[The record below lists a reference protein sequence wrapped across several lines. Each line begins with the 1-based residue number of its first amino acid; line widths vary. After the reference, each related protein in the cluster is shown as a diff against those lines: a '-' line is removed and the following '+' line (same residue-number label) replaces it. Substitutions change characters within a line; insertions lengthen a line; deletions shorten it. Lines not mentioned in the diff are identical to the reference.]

1 MPIPDLFLFQ
11 LRFRNAGRQPIMKA
25 DFEEPI
31 KIEIA
36 GATQIIA
43 AEKKTSLPTE
53 LSPHVTVNDTTTVV
67 EGALLN
73 PEDQFTIEIAGV
85 PSPGAELSVKP
96 PSARIMG
103 VKKIEFQPTLVTS
116 SSLVWEYAKGAA
128 AGILASI
135 VGVLVSFGFDWFVR
149 RRKPAQMTAE

>member
-1 MPIPDLFLFQ
+1 
-11 LRFRNAGRQPIMKA
+11 
-25 DFEEPI
+25 
-31 KIEIA
+31 
-36 GATQIIA
+36 
-43 AEKKTSLPTE
+43 
-53 LSPHVTVNDTTTVV
+53 VNDTTTVI

-85 PSPGAELSVKP
+85 PSPGTELSVKP

>member
-1 MPIPDLFLFQ
+1 MGLQITYEGMPIPDLFLFQ

-53 LSPHVTVNDTTTVV
+53 LSPHVTVNDTTTV
-67 EGALLN
+67 
-73 PEDQFTIEIAGV
+73 IEIAGV
-85 PSPGAELSVKP
+85 PSPGADLSVKP

-103 VKKIEFQPTLVTS
+103 LKKIEFQPTLVTS

-149 RRKPAQMTAE
+149 RRKPAQ